1 MYPCCNHL
9 DLCVFWSSLLVSCL
23 KCEAHC
29 DVSHDE
35 LVLLQLQGKLEKGEL
50 DARAGIIAGSILMND
65 ATVDGMQVT
74 LRMSSYSH

>member
-1 MYPCCNHL
+1 M
-9 DLCVFWSSLLVSCL
+9 SCL

-65 ATVDGMQVT
+65 ATVDGELIAIYPCSGGM
-74 LRMSSYSH
+74 